1 MTVKY
6 TTLSLWPHY
15 NATTQHYLSFRNK
28 RDYLG
33 EYLFAREL
41 NFWRNIVPEVMD
53 TVAKLD
59 GPAVNVV
66 YEGRRKPQENPDKSS
81 TLQQSDKA
89 MAYGA
94 SADSP
99 EMPKADGQLP
109 EGNEE
114 EDVEEILA
122 DDDADTVP
130 SHTEL

>member
-28 RDYLG
+28 RDYVG

-53 TVAKLD
+53 AVAKLD

-66 YEGRRKPQENPDKSS
+66 YEGQNKPQEKSS

-89 MAYGA
+89 KASGV
-94 SADSP
+94 SADSL
-99 EMPKADGQLP
+99 EMPKTDGQLP
-109 EGNEE
+109 QTSED
-114 EDVEEILA
+114 DVEEILA
-122 DDDADTVP
+122 NEDTDTVP